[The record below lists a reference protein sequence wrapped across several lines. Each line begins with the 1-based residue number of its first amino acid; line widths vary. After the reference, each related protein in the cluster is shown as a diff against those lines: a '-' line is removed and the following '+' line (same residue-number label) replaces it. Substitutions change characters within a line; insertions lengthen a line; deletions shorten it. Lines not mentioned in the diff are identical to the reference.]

1 MARPIGSTKLD
12 KKIPVQVRLS
22 PREREQLEI
31 GARLDGLPLS
41 TWMRSVLLRY
51 TARPEILAEI
61 EASKKSEG

>member
-1 MARPIGSTKLD
+1 MARPIGTTKPN

-22 PREREQLEI
+22 PRERAQLEI

-51 TARPEILAEI
+51 TARPEILAEMRG
-61 EASKKSEG
+61 EEKSEG